1 MRANPARARAPTRA
15 SPQRRPRR
23 ERARARASASDES
36 GAFVS
41 KRRSRRRTNDGD
53 ERAADAPP
61 TRGSDANDASTSAPT
76 SDGAAVTFERAY
88 ASEEELER
96 ARAERRRLEEARERA
111 RRERLRACER
121 VIVVEGGAD
130 IRAVRS
136 KAGLGQDKA
145 KVIAVRHRGAFR
157 RRPNA
162 EWEVKDERMDE
173 VARLSEKYG
182 APIVVLFDCDTA
194 GRQLRNAFI
203 RRFPDAL
210 HAFLGVRESSAAADT
225 RWHFKGNVGVEHAE
239 GDAIARALENARR
252 ADPSREVFTR
262 ERLIEWGLVS
272 RDSLADA
279 TWADF
284 GGVVERRRLVGEYLG
299 VGDCDGRQ
307 LLRQLNLFFSE
318 AEAREAI
325 DALPK
330 RGEPIPEKMT
340 DGRADARARALLA
353 RDDHANDGL
362 DSAAED
368 FELLGFDPMAY
379 VPPGEAPPGFD

>member
-1 MRANPARARAPTRA
+1 M
-15 SPQRRPRR
+15 
-23 ERARARASASDES
+23 
-36 GAFVS
+36 S
-41 KRRSRRRTNDGD
+41 KRRARRRTNDDAD
-53 ERAADAPP
+53 ERADDAAPS
-61 TRGSDANDASTSAPT
+61 RGTDATDASTSAPASEGST
-76 SDGAAVTFERAY
+76 TTFERAY
-88 ASEEELER
+88 ASEDELAR
-96 ARAERRRLEEARERA
+96 ARAARRRLEEARERA
-111 RRERLRACER
+111 RLERIRACER

-136 KAGLGQDKA
+136 KAGLGQDRA

-162 EWEVKDERMDE
+162 AWEVKEERMDDI
-173 VARLSEKYG
+173 ARLSEKYD

-210 HAFLGVRESSAAADT
+210 HAFLGVRESSAATDT

-239 GDAIARALENARR
+239 SDAIARALDNARP

-262 ERLIEWGLVS
+262 ERLIDWGLAS
-272 RDSLADA
+272 GDADEA
-279 TWADF
+279 WADF

-318 AEAREAI
+318 TEAREAI

-330 RGEPIPEKMT
+330 RGEPIPPKMT
-340 DGRADARARALLA
+340 DGRADAGARARLA
-353 RDDHANDGL
+353 RDDGSH
-362 DSAAED
+362 STAED
-368 FELLGFDPMAY
+368 IDLLGFDPMAY
-379 VPPGEAPPGFD
+379 VPPGSAPPGFE